1 MRLLTRSIGIGFLVG
16 CCMFGPVGL
25 VNGCGTLTQ
34 SQLNAP
40 TAINLV
46 EGVLSTADTLLAAEI
61 AALPDD
67 TTDETLSGYQEKL
80 TLLKQA
86 AMALQAVKQG
96 RQELC
101 TVLPEITYLVRHAVP
116 SAEKLVSALEKGVSC

>member
-1 MRLLTRSIGIGFLVG
+1 
-16 CCMFGPVGL
+16 MFGPVGL